1 MDSTLAGALIGG
13 FVSIVCVLVGWV
25 LGRRDYRWKQNEE
38 VAALAGAL
46 LIEINAAAWHI
57 LNTQEAIT
65 RGVEEKS
72 VPTTAGVEIC
82 LPTPSAIYMSAGH
95 EISQLGPVA
104 AQWLVEFYT
113 HLERT
118 MARTRRLAALDGRRV
133 KKEPRLAAFKECVS
147 DWGYVAWTG
156 SECMRALLPL
166 TSHSLTID
174 QRESVIH
181 YADYLERARSGE
193 HRWALPEDP
202 IALKL
207 VSDDEVEQL

>member
-1 MDSTLAGALIGG
+1 MDSSLVGALIGG

-25 LGRRDYRWKQNEE
+25 LGRRDYRWKQKEE

-57 LNTQEAIT
+57 LNTHEAIS
-65 RGVEEKS
+65 RAVDEELI
-72 VPTTAGVEIC
+72 PTSAGVEIY
-82 LPTPSAIYMSAGH
+82 LPTPSPIYMSAGH

-118 MARTRRLAALDGRRV
+118 MARTRRLAALDGRKI
-133 KKEPRLAAFKECVS
+133 KKEMRLAAFKECVS
-147 DWGYVAWTG
+147 DWGYVAWSG

-166 TSHSLTID
+166 TGHSLTSD
-174 QRESVIH
+174 QQESVIH
-181 YADYLERARSGE
+181 YANYLERARTGE
-193 HRWALPEDP
+193 NRWALPEDP
-202 IALKL
+202 IALKV
-207 VSDDEVEQL
+207 VSDDEVEQQ